1 MNELSSMFSSC
12 DMVRSA
18 RKSRDPLSPLLLVV
32 RVIHVHN
39 IKSLTFSAHATF
51 VNLGVPRSSTV
62 LERYERSKEATF
74 LSEDRL
80 LRAYDGWLVR
90 LQRFAHVFML
100 PDHPNLGSIEELGF
114 GYRSIVAQFLILPG

>member
-1 MNELSSMFSSC
+1 MFSSC